1 MVSDTCFDISRHE
14 SNLTPKF
21 LTVTAG
27 TSPLPR
33 ISAGK
38 KGIRRHLMKSRA
50 SLLGNLDDS
59 ESGGARFGS
68 RSSEKNLLVLFDKAL
83 YLRLSWIMTTFRPA
97 IMGFAMAP

>member
-38 KGIRRHLMKSRA
+38 KGAIVQLAVFVPENNHII
-50 SLLGNLDDS
+50 
-59 ESGGARFGS
+59 
-68 RSSEKNLLVLFDKAL
+68 DKHSHVIYKML
-83 YLRLSWIMTTFRPA
+83 NNCLI
-97 IMGFAMAP
+97 